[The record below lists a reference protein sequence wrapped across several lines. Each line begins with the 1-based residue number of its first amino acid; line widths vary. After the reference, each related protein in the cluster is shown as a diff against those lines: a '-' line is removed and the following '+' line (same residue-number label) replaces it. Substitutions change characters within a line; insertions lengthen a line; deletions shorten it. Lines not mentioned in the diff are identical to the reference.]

1 LKIGIIPSIKET
13 YKNQLEYCVDI
24 RLIDFLKYCFV
35 NPKIF
40 IVNES
45 SLNIKKI
52 NFLIIS
58 GGNDIYD
65 LVKNKKN
72 FLRNQLDNKALNSA
86 IQKKIP
92 VLGIC
97 YGAQFISHFFNNK
110 VFKKRGHVQKINKVI
125 IKDKSYLNKNFI
137 KVKCFHNYVV
147 KAHEKLNVIGI
158 CEDKTIEFYKI
169 KNKKIYGMMWHPER
183 DYKFKNFNKMILRR
197 ICS

>member
-1 LKIGIIPSIKET
+1 MKIGITPSIKET

-24 RLIDFLKYCFV
+24 RLINFLNYCFI

-40 IVNES
+40 IINES
-45 SLNIKKI
+45 SLNIKNI
-52 NFLIIS
+52 DFLIIS

-65 LVKNKKN
+65 LVKSKKN
-72 FLRNQLDNKALNSA
+72 LIRNKLDNKILNSA

-97 YGAQFISHFFNNK
+97 YGAQFISNFFNNK
-110 VFKKRGHVQKINKVI
+110 PFKRKGHVYKNNKII
-125 IKDKSYLNKNFI
+125 IKDKNYLNKSFI
-137 KVKCFHNYVV
+137 KVKCFHNYAI
-147 KAHEKLNVIGI
+147 KFHKKFEIIGI
-158 CEDKTIEFYKI
+158 CEDKTVELYRI

-183 DYKFKNFNKMILRR
+183 DLNFKNFNKTIVKK

>member
-1 LKIGIIPSIKET
+1 MKIGIIPSIKET

-137 KVKCFHNYVV
+137 KVKCFHNYVI
-147 KAHEKLNVIGI
+147 KA
-158 CEDKTIEFYKI
+158 KTIEFYKI